1 MEGLNAMSLLNE
13 KQKEQIKLNNKKRFV
28 EFSDGIILPALGQG
42 TWYMGE
48 GLQDENK
55 EVNALKLGVELGMT
69 LIDTAEMYGN
79 GGAELVV
86 GKAIKGI
93 RDKVFLVSKVYPHNS
108 GLRNISSACE
118 NSLRRLGTDNLDLYL
133 LHWRGNV
140 PLEETIEG
148 MEKLK
153 KEGKILRWGVS
164 NFDTKDM
171 KQLWN
176 CAGGQGCA
184 TNQVLY
190 HLGSRGIDFDLLPW
204 QIEHNM
210 PIMAYCPIA
219 KGGNLRKELLE
230 DSIIK
235 VIAKNHNVNPLQI
248 ILAWSIHS
256 GNVISIPKA
265 VQEEHVIENAR
276 VASITLSE
284 KELIKLDSSFP
295 KPRKKMSLDIL

>member
-1 MEGLNAMSLLNE
+1 MGLLNK
-13 KQKEQIKLNNKKRFV
+13 KQKEQIRCNNAKRLV
-28 EFSDGIILPALGQG
+28 EFGDGKFLPTIGQG

-55 EVNALKLGVELGMT
+55 EVNALKLGIELGMT
-69 LIDTAEMYGN
+69 LIDTAEMYGS
-79 GGAELVV
+79 GGAELIV
-86 GKAIKGI
+86 GEAIKGI
-93 RDKVFLVSKVYPHNS
+93 RDKVFLVSKVYPHNAK
-108 GLRNISSACE
+108 LRNISSACE
-118 NSLRRLGTDNLDLYL
+118 NSLQRLGTDNLDLYL
-133 LHWRGNV
+133 LHWRGDV
-140 PLEETIEG
+140 PLQETIEG

-164 NFDTKDM
+164 NFDAKDM
-171 KQLWN
+171 EELWN
-176 CAGGQGCA
+176 CEGGQGCA

-230 DSIIK
+230 DSIVK
-235 VIAKNHNVNPLQI
+235 DIAKNHNVSPLQI

-276 VASITLSE
+276 VASIILSE

-295 KPRKKMSLDIL
+295 KPCKKIKLDIL